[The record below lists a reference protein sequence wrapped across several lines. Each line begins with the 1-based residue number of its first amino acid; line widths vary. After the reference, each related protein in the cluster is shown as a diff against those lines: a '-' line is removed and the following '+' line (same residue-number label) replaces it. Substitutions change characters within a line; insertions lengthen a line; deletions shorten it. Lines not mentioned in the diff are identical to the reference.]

1 MAIGIEFLLKA
12 NTAAFTQ
19 GLARIENA
27 TGKLQKGL
35 MNKFEGRDLARG
47 LTTALG
53 LSVDKIADKFARLWT
68 GVTEDAEKAFER
80 MVQLSNELTDLTI
93 KTGTDRLT
101 DEQKLKKELIDQGRI
116 EKRLAENKGKT
127 QDEINERYELT
138 KKLILSQNEAKK
150 IQNAL
155 DEKASKNSSS
165 RSEIRDQ
172 VTGLRDADAKADYE
186 FKKDQNEKYNRAE
199 DALLKK
205 FAPSVEQLA
214 GMSAGG
220 FAAVDDPRL
229 IAKQILQK
237 EGFAAQAAARGDI
250 TSAVDLGREART
262 MRESLQF
269 VTGSGE
275 ALTSA
280 TAEKAFASALTV
292 TNEKLDLLTDAVGG
306 VIKATP

>member
-12 NTAAFTQ
+12 NTAAFTR
-19 GLARIENA
+19 GLAQIENA
-27 TGKLQKGL
+27 TGKLQRGL

-53 LSVDKIADKFARLWT
+53 LSVDKIADKFARMWT

-116 EKRLAENKGKT
+116 EKRLAENRGKT

-138 KKLILSQNEAKK
+138 KKLILSQNEAEK
-150 IQNAL
+150 IRNAL
-155 DEKASKNSSS
+155 AEKASKNSSG
-165 RSEIRDQ
+165 RAEIRDQ

-199 DALLKK
+199 DALLKR

-250 TSAVDLGREART
+250 TSAVDLGREARS

>member
-12 NTAAFTQ
+12 NTAAFTR
-19 GLARIENA
+19 GLATIDNA
-27 TGKLQKGL
+27 TGKLQKSL
-35 MNKFEGRDLARG
+35 ANKFEGRDLARG

-53 LSVDKIADKFARLWT
+53 LSVDKIADKFARMWT
-68 GVTEDAEKAFER
+68 GVSQDAEKAFEK
-80 MVQLSNELTDLTI
+80 MVQLSNEVADLTI
-93 KTGTDRLT
+93 KTGTERLT
-101 DEQKLKKELIDQGRI
+101 DEQKLSKELIDQGRI
-116 EKRLAENKGKT
+116 EKKLAENKGKN

-138 KKLILSQNEAKK
+138 KRLILSQNEAKR

-155 DEKASKNSSS
+155 DEKNSKNSSG
-165 RSEIRDQ
+165 RQEIRDQ
-172 VTGLRDADAKADYE
+172 VTKARDDLEKEDRD

-199 DALLKK
+199 DALLKR

-214 GMSAGG
+214 GMNAGG

-229 IAKQILQK
+229 IAKQILEK

-250 TSAVDLGREART
+250 TSAVDLGRQARS

-280 TAEKAFASALTV
+280 TAEKAFAAALTQ
-292 TNEKLDLLTDAVGG
+292 TNEKLDTLTSAVGG